1 MDSELY
7 KLNNKEKK
15 KLEDI
20 SDTIWEYAETKYEEY
35 NSSKIQMDYMEQQG
49 FSITRKLG
57 GIKTA
62 FLAKTGSGKPVI
74 ALLGEFDALP
84 GLSQTVDVAVEMP
97 EKKGGAGHGC
107 GHNLLGVGS
116 MEAAVVLKKYIEKNN
131 ISGTVIYYGCPAEES
146 GAGKAFMVRANCF
159 QNVDFALTWHPYSQN
174 GIMNESLSNIRVIF
188 EFFGKSA
195 HASANP
201 EEGRSALDA
210 CELMNVGVNYLR
222 EHVTPQARMHYA
234 YLDAGG
240 KAPNIVPHKASV
252 LYALRAPQATYVQE
266 LLNRV
271 SDIAKGAALMT
282 GTMVNIKVVSAYS
295 DILAVLQMDNLLREC
310 MGDVI
315 PITYTEEEYAYANKY
330 VDENMKI
337 YANESINNTIAMEEN
352 KISMGSTD
360 VGDVSWNVPTGSI
373 YVTTMSVGSTMHGWS
388 VVAQGKSS
396 IAHKGMHAAAQILA
410 EAGIRILKSEE
421 LQRKILHSFEQAK
434 GTQQYKSMIP
444 ENVLPGE
451 F

>member
-1 MDSELY
+1 MDSKLY
-7 KLNNKEKK
+7 EFDNKDKK
-15 KLEDI
+15 KLEEI
-20 SDTIWEYAETKYEEY
+20 SDAIWGYAETRYEEY
-35 NSSKIQMDYMEQQG
+35 NSAKIQMEYLEQQG
-49 FSITRKLG
+49 FFITKQLG

-62 FLAKTGSGKPVI
+62 FKATAGSGKPVI

-84 GLSQTVDVAVEMP
+84 GMSQTVDMAVEMP
-97 EKKGGAGHGC
+97 EKKGAPGHGC

-116 MEAAVVLKKYIEKNN
+116 MEAALILKNHMEKNN
-131 ISGTVIYYGCPAEES
+131 LSGTVHYYGCPAEES

-159 QNVDFALTWHPYSQN
+159 HNVDFALTWHPFQQN
-174 GIMNESLSNIRVIF
+174 GIMNRSLSNIRVIF
-188 EFFGKSA
+188 EFLGKSA

-222 EHVTPQARMHYA
+222 EHVIPQARMHYA

-240 KAPNIVPHKASV
+240 KAPNIVPHKASL
-252 LYALRAPQATYVQE
+252 LYALRAPKATYVQE
-266 LLNRV
+266 LLHRV

-282 GTMVNIKVVSAYS
+282 GTLVQIKVVSAYS
-295 DILAVLQMDNLLREC
+295 DILAVPQMDYLLREC
-310 MGDVI
+310 MEEVL
-315 PITYTEEEYAYANKY
+315 PIAYTEEEYAYANKY
-330 VDENMKI
+330 IDENRNI
-337 YANESINNTIAMEEN
+337 DANESISNTIAPEDS

-373 YVTTMSVGSTMHGWS
+373 YVTTMSAGSIMHGWS

-396 IAHKGMHAAAQILA
+396 IAYKGMHAAAQILA

-421 LQRKILHSFEQAK
+421 LQKKIRDSFEQAK

>member
-1 MDSELY
+1 MNSKLY
-7 KLNNKEKK
+7 GLNNKEKK
-15 KLEDI
+15 KLEEI

-49 FSITRKLG
+49 FLVTKELG

-62 FLAKTGSGKPVI
+62 FMATAGSGKPVI

-84 GLSQTVDVAVEMP
+84 GLSQTADMPVEMP
-97 EKKGGAGHGC
+97 EKRGGAGHGC
-107 GHNLLGVGS
+107 GHNLLGVGT
-116 MEAAVVLKKYIEKNN
+116 MEAALILKKYIDKNN

-146 GAGKAFMVRANCF
+146 GAGKAFMVRADCF
-159 QNVDFALTWHPYSQN
+159 QNVDFALTWHPFSQN
-174 GIMNESLSNIRVIF
+174 AIMNKSLSNIRVIF
-188 EFFGKSA
+188 EFLGKSA

-222 EHVTPQARMHYA
+222 EHVMPQARMHYA

-240 KAPNIVPHKASV
+240 KAPNIVPHKCSL
-252 LYALRAPQATYVQE
+252 LYALRAPKAIYVQK

-282 GTMVNIKVVSAYS
+282 GTLVNIKVVSAYS
-295 DILAVLQMDNLLREC
+295 DILAVSQMDNLLREC
-310 MGDVI
+310 MEEI
-315 PITYTEEEYAYANKY
+315 LPIVYTEEEYAYANKY
-330 VDENMKI
+330 IDGNMKNDV
-337 YANESINNTIAMEEN
+337 NESISNKITLEN
-352 KISMGSTD
+352 SEISMGSTD

-388 VVAQGKSS
+388 VTAQGKSS

-410 EAGIRILKSEE
+410 EAGMRILKSEE
-421 LQRKILHSFEQAK
+421 LQKKIQDSFEQAR
-434 GTQQYKSMIP
+434 GIQQYKSMIP
-444 ENVLPGE
+444 ENVLPGQ